1 MRKPITVAL
10 GTSSRSNSNRFC
22 PERVDKKRHA
32 RDVAAGAIETGN
44 ETEFDGIGASCE
56 NDRDSGGCSF
66 GGQCSPRRGERNDN
80 GHGVGHQLGGQC
92 WQSVEAAISR
102 AMLDRKSVV

>member
-1 MRKPITVAL
+1 VTLP
-10 GTSSRSNSNRFC
+10 
-22 PERVDKKRHA
+22 P
-32 RDVAAGAIETGN
+32 AIETGN

-102 AMLDRKSVV
+102 AMFDCDIAAFDIASVLEALPNGRHESII